1 MHVTVGYWI
10 HGVTILH
17 EEGTRKADEAG
28 ASGSPSDKGLGD
40 SPHAQQN
47 GTLQSFVYAF
57 SYLVCA
63 VVYQCSHRLYV
74 YLRSLSYHVRAFPTF
89 FGFAAV

>member
-28 ASGSPSDKGLGD
+28 ASGSPSDKGLSCSTELD
-40 SPHAQQN
+40 P
-47 GTLQSFVYAF
+47 
-57 SYLVCA
+57 A
-63 VVYQCSHRLYV
+63 VVRLCIRLSHM
-74 YLRSLSYHVRAFPTF
+74 RSLLQV
-89 FGFAAV
+89 